1 MADLPNDP
9 DAVALALNSL
19 GLAVEEMDVVGVPIA
34 GVVTARIVRM
44 EKHPDAAK
52 VTRCFVDAG
61 DGEILLTVPQV
72 KSIPAP
78 PPPDSLI
85 PFVKDSDY
93 LKNGSLKRD
102 LDLKLNSSDGKFDYT
117 LYKTPNKW
125 EDFYDHSTADF
136 VYNKYQGYFD
146 YFGYDKNSWKKI

>member
-1 MADLPNDP
+1 MAITSATGGITTNYLKN
-9 DAVALALNSL
+9 ALLS
-19 GLAVEEMDVVGVPIA
+19 
-34 GVVTARIVRM
+34 
-44 EKHPDAAK
+44 
-52 VTRCFVDAG
+52 
-61 DGEILLTVPQV
+61 
-72 KSIPAP
+72 
-78 PPPDSLI
+78 
-85 PFVKDSDY
+85 